1 MSTPPHRVTGA
12 DRPTTTSTTTTST
25 ADASTTATTT
35 GRLRRAARVLAATA
49 GVATL
54 AACGAAGA
62 TSPGD
67 GGEPVPGGTI
77 VYAHDQEPPCLY
89 GGWVQQAYLSR
100 QVLDSLVAQ
109 DADGGIVPWLATD
122 WSVSPDQLVWTF
134 TLRDGVRFTDG
145 TPLDAAAVVR
155 NLEFWV
161 PEAGNSTVAA
171 YLGSYYAGARAVDD
185 RTVELTLTRPYS
197 PLLSVLS
204 QPYFGIQSPT
214 ALERGAEANCEEPIG
229 SGPFVVESWDRG
241 EAVTFVANEDYTSA
255 PANARHQGRAH
266 VDRLVWRFVH
276 DPVARL
282 GALTTDEAQVVYDVP
297 TPQWEA
303 ARAAF
308 DVQQYI
314 TPGRP
319 VALGLNTVAG
329 PFADVRVRQ
338 AFAFATDREAAVRS
352 AFHGVVPFEGN
363 GALSRSTPGYDPEAA
378 QAYPYDP
385 ERAAALLDEAGWTEV
400 DDEGY
405 RVRDGERLRIR
416 VVYGAGSIVTAEGA
430 TALQN
435 IQEQA
440 RGSGFEVELLPVT
453 RDELFSGKYS
463 GPETYDAKPGYW
475 TSPTAGVLL
484 ITFRQHLPESPNF
497 SNSSFFNDPELEAL
511 ILEAN
516 STLDRAE
523 QDRLYARAQRIVAD
537 EAASLG
543 LWTQTTSLAVSPR
556 LQGVWLEQSQGA
568 PVFHDA
574 TFVR

>member
-1 MSTPPHRVTGA
+1 MSIRTLPVTATGHI
-12 DRPTTTSTTTTST
+12 RPRP
-25 ADASTTATTT
+25 ATTA
-35 GRLRRAARVLAATA
+35 VLATA
-49 GVATL
+49 VAAVL
-54 AACGAAGA
+54 SACGGAAGA
-62 TSPGD
+62 ADPAGD
-67 GGEPVPGGTI
+67 GQPVPGGTI

-100 QVLDSLVAQ
+100 QVLDSLVSQ
-109 DADGGIVPWLATD
+109 DADGEIVPWLATD
-122 WSVSPDQLVWTF
+122 WSVTDDQLVWTF
-134 TLRDGVRFTDG
+134 TLQEGVRFTDG

-155 NLEFWV
+155 NVEYWI

-171 YLGSYYAGARAVDD
+171 YLKAYYGGSRALDE

-197 PLLSVLS
+197 PLLSALS
-204 QPYFGIQSPT
+204 QPYFGIQSPA
-214 ALERGAEANCEEPIG
+214 ALERGQEANCEEPIG
-229 SGPFVVESWDRG
+229 SGPFVVERWDRG
-241 EAVTFVANEDYTSA
+241 DSVTFTRNPDYTSA
-255 PANARHQGRAH
+255 PANARHQGPAH
-266 VDRLVWRFVH
+266 VDGLVWRFVH
-276 DPVARL
+276 DPVARF
-282 GALTTDEAQVVYDVP
+282 GALTTDEAQVIYDVP
-297 TPQWEA
+297 TPQWET
-303 ARAAF
+303 ARSTY

-338 AFAFATDREAAVRS
+338 AFAYATDREAAVRS

-363 GALSRSTPGYDPEAA
+363 GALSQSTPGYDPTVADD
-378 QAYPYDP
+378 YVHDP
-385 ERAAALLDEAGWTEV
+385 ERAAELLDESGWTEV
-400 DDEGY
+400 DAEGY
-405 RVRDGERLRIR
+405 RVKEGERLEIR
-416 VVYGAGSIVTAEGA
+416 VVYGAGSIVTGEGA

-440 RGSGFEVELLPVT
+440 RASGFAVTLLPAT

-497 SNSSFFNDPELEAL
+497 SNASFYNDPELEGL
-511 ILEAN
+511 IVEAN

-523 QDRLYARAQRIVAD
+523 QDRLYGRAQQIVS
-537 EAASLG
+537 EQAASLG

-556 LQGVWLEQSQGA
+556 LHDVWLEQSQGA

-574 TFVR
+574 VFVR